1 MIVRSGKMPSEAS
14 EHPIHGLLCRL
25 VINNNT
31 GFIRIGL

>member
-14 EHPIHGLLCRL
+14 ERPIHVLLCRL

-31 GFIRIGL
+31 GFIRIEL